1 MVGCF
6 KTFSRLTP
14 MKTVILPSTDLAV
27 SPLCLGGLHFGHGIS
42 ENKSF
47 ALLDRFVAAGGN
59 FIDTA
64 RIYSDWVPGE
74 TRRSER
80 IIGDWIK
87 ARRNRDRLV
96 IATKGAHAFIESL
109 QTPRS
114 SAAEIRD
121 DLEGSLRKLRTD
133 VIDLYWLH
141 RDDAMRPV
149 EHSIDLLN
157 AFHREGKIRALGAS
171 NWTAARFAAANA
183 YAQASGQLGFAANQP
198 CWSLGCQMARPAK
211 DPGLV
216 RFDRAACR
224 FHRETGLAVMPYTS
238 QARGF
243 FSKLALP
250 RARQPAKLRQDD
262 YFVPSNVATA
272 KVVWRIARERGV
284 KPSAIVL
291 AYVWSRPFPVVPIIG
306 CRTFA
311 QLQECVDALPVRLT
325 AGELLL
331 LERVSKS
338 GLPAET

>member
-1 MVGCF
+1 
-6 KTFSRLTP
+6 

-27 SPLCLGGLHFGHGIS
+27 SPLCLGGVPFGNTVS
-42 ENKSF
+42 EKKTF

-64 RIYSDWVPGE
+64 RIYSDWLPGE
-74 TRRSER
+74 RNRSER
-80 IIGDWIK
+80 ILGDWLK
-87 ARRNRDRLV
+87 ARRNRRRLV

-114 SAAEIRD
+114 SATEIRD
-121 DLEGSLRKLRTD
+121 DLEGSLRTLRTD

-141 RDDAMRPV
+141 RDDPRRPV
-149 EHSIDLLN
+149 EHYIDLLN
-157 AFHREGKIRALGAS
+157 AFQREGKVRFLGAS
-171 NWTAARFAAANA
+171 NWSVARIAAANA
-183 YAQASGQLGFAANQP
+183 YASRTGQLGFAANQP
-198 CWSLGCQMARPAK
+198 CWSLGCQAAKPAK

-216 RFDRAACR
+216 RLDPAAYR
-224 FHRETGLAVMPYTS
+224 YHRRTGLAVIPFTS

-262 YFVPSNVATA
+262 YFVPTNVATA
-272 KVVWRIARERGV
+272 KVVWRMAAARGV

-291 AYVWSRPFPVVPIIG
+291 AYVWSRPFPVIPIIG

-311 QLQECVDALPVRLT
+311 QLQECIDAVPVRLT
-325 AGELLL
+325 ATELQA
-331 LERVSKS
+331 LEMISQS
-338 GLPAET
+338 GLPTKS